1 VPRLGKS
8 DLSNSNTLFYVDGIN
23 LQLGRNS
30 MMSFIRWALVFCLL
44 FCMAGSAFSQ
54 STNSGDIR
62 GTVTDSSGAVVPE
75 VAVTVLN
82 LDTGATKDLVTNSDG
97 LYDTASILPGNY
109 RVTFTKEGFGKL
121 VRGPITLQVGIIT
134 VNGALKV
141 GRIAETVE
149 VTADIPL
156 LKTENAEQSTTLDS
170 QTMVNL
176 PQVGSSGQNWGP
188 LAQLLPGASGT
199 GGSMPTASGNSGD
212 PGIAISVNGNLPFY
226 DNFLQDGASTN
237 LPISANVDI
246 ATFET
251 MQELQISTSTFSA
264 QYGIG
269 GAVFNQITKSGS
281 NSFHGAGYEYF
292 QSDQLKADSYNFSS
306 TPQPKPFLRYHNYG
320 GAIGGPIVKN
330 KLFFYFNID
339 RIYDNGGSSTQSA
352 TVPTANM
359 RAGNFTGMPTVYD
372 PSTPIVNG
380 SRTSFA
386 SENGGLNQI
395 PKARFDAVAAAAQA
409 YYPAPNT
416 TGQIPNPA
424 FPGVVVNNYAYTSP
438 NLNPFHKY
446 FGRIDYDQSEKNRIN
461 FSITQGDNP
470 GTNTN
475 FQVCPIDCFSGDVD
489 RYNTQVSDVYSF
501 SAHLVNE
508 VRFGYT
514 KQGNWF
520 IPYTAGKGYPAKLG
534 LLYSKGDVFP
544 SISVSQT
551 AVASGSGG
559 SGSTAIC
566 CSAILQP
573 GTNAIYIE
581 NTFQP
586 SDVVTL
592 IRGKHILHF
601 GGELLDY
608 QANYTPWGNL
618 QSGNFNFTGVYTQQ
632 NNTIGTGGSAY
643 ADFLLGDVN
652 SWSATNQPESGMRM
666 KSPQLFVQD
675 DFKIRPNFT
684 LNLGLRYEYQSG
696 WSEVKN
702 NLGSF
707 DPTIANAASGNQGA
721 MWFAGETSRTT
732 LMHPKNVWLPRV
744 GFAWTPIG
752 STVVRGGFGI
762 YALTWSMDDYG
773 QGVGVGNNSTG
784 SAADT
789 TGGVSP
795 VTTLAGPGTN
805 LQTNTP
811 LTYVVTNRSPTAY
824 NGTNVPYNQQNLPVA
839 KMYQWTASV
848 ERQLA
853 TNTEAEIAYVA
864 SHGANLAFPADINQ
878 IPVSKLSP
886 TFSQA
891 NTPYPQFGTIEGV
904 RGASVSN
911 YNSLQLQVNHRFTHG
926 LTFNAN
932 YVWSHFLDDQD
943 SAGWGGRG
951 GTQVYQN
958 AYNPGANYG
967 NSNFDVRN
975 AVKGSLVYQLP
986 VGKGRRFLNSN
997 SYLDAVIGGWQTSAT
1012 MLVHGGQPY
1021 TVVTATNNS
1030 AADNP
1035 NAGGSDNASQ
1045 FPNLIGN
1052 PHLSHP
1058 TIQNWYNV
1066 AAFAQP
1072 VPGTFGDEGRNTL
1085 VGPDLS
1091 EVDFSLGKNFA
1102 LKEGIGLQF
1111 RIDGYNI
1118 FNHPSFAIPNT
1129 GVAFA
1134 SDGTPTS
1141 SSTITSTTIG
1151 PRAFQLNARISF

>member
-1 VPRLGKS
+1 
-8 DLSNSNTLFYVDGIN
+8 
-23 LQLGRNS
+23 
-30 MMSFIRWALVFCLL
+30 MMRFIRRVLAFCLL
-44 FCMAGSAFSQ
+44 VCIAGPAFSQ

-62 GTVTDSSGAVVPE
+62 GTVTDPSGAVVPG
-75 VAVTVLN
+75 VTVTVLN
-82 LDTGATKDLVTNSDG
+82 LDTGTTKDLVSNSDG

-109 RVTFTKEGFGKL
+109 RVTFRKEGFGKL

-134 VNGALKV
+134 VNGTLKV
-141 GRIAETVE
+141 GKIAETVE
-149 VTADIPL
+149 VSADVPL
-156 LKTENAEQSTTLDS
+156 LKTESAEQSTTFDS

-251 MQELQISTSTFSA
+251 IQELQISTSTFSA

-281 NSFHGAGYEYF
+281 NSWHGAGYEYF

-306 TPQPKPFLRYHNYG
+306 TPQPKPFLRYDDYG
-320 GAIGGPIVKN
+320 GAISGPIVKG

-339 RIYDNGGSSTQSA
+339 RIYDNGGSSTQTA
-352 TVPTANM
+352 TVPTVAM
-359 RAGNFTGMPTVYD
+359 TQGNFTGMPTIYD
-372 PSTPIVNG
+372 PSTPILCSGSPPVC

-386 SENGGLNQI
+386 SENGGLNEI
-395 PKARFDAVAAAAQA
+395 PATTTLDAVSLAAQK

-416 TGQIPNPA
+416 PGQTPNPA
-424 FPGVVVNNYAYTSP
+424 FPGVVINNYAYTSP
-438 NLNPFHKY
+438 NLNPFHKW
-446 FGRIDYDQSEKNRIN
+446 FGRVDYDQSAKNRIN
-461 FSITQGDNP
+461 FSITQSDNP

-475 FQVCPIDCFSGDVD
+475 FQICPVDCFSGDVD
-489 RYNTQVSDVYSF
+489 RYNTQVSDVYAF
-501 SAHLVNE
+501 GAHLVNE
-508 VRFGYT
+508 FRFGYT

-520 IPYTAGKGYPAKLG
+520 IPYTAGKGYPQQLG
-534 LLYSKGDVFP
+534 LQYSKGDVFP
-544 SISVSQT
+544 SINVSQS
-551 AVASGSGG
+551 AAASGSGA
-559 SGSTAIC
+559 SGNTAIC
-566 CSAILQP
+566 CAAMLQP
-573 GTNAIYIE
+573 GTNAVYIE

-586 SDVVTL
+586 SDVVTM

-666 KSPQLFVQD
+666 KSPQIFVQD
-675 DFKIRPNFT
+675 DFKVRPNLT

-707 DPTIANAASGNQGA
+707 DPTIPNAVSGNSGA

-732 LMHPKNVWLPRV
+732 LMQPKNVLLPRF
-744 GFAWTPIG
+744 GFAWSPVGT
-752 STVVRGGFGI
+752 TVVRGGFGV

-784 SAADT
+784 SASD
-789 TGGVSP
+789 P
-795 VTTLAGPGTN
+795 VGITPITQLDGPGTN
-805 LQTNTP
+805 NQSGQP
-811 LTYVVTNRSPTAY
+811 LTYVATNRSPTAY
-824 NGTNVPYNQQNLPVA
+824 NGTNVPYNEYNLPVG

-848 ERQLA
+848 ERQLG
-853 TNTEAEIAYVA
+853 NNMEGEIAYVA
-864 SHGANLAFPADINQ
+864 SHGAHLAFPADINQ
-878 IPVSKLSP
+878 IPAAALAVQA
-886 TFSQA
+886 TQNGGAFNAA
-891 NTPYPQFGTIEGV
+891 NTPYPQFALIQGNL
-904 RGASVSN
+904 GASVSN
-911 YNSLQLQVNHRFTHG
+911 YNSLQLQVNRRFSGG

-951 GTQVYQN
+951 GTQDFQN
-958 AYNPGANYG
+958 SYDYAANYG

-975 AVKGSLVYQLP
+975 ALKGSLVYQLP
-986 VGKGRRFLNSN
+986 VGKGKRFVNN
-997 SYLDAVIGGWQTSAT
+997 NPYLDAFVGGWQTSAT
-1012 MLVHGGQPY
+1012 MVVHSGQPF
-1021 TVVTATNNS
+1021 TVVDANNN
-1030 AADNP
+1030 ANADN
-1035 NAGGSDNASQ
+1035 AGSNASQ
-1045 FPNLIGN
+1045 YPNVMGDPRI
-1052 PHLSHP
+1052 SHP

-1066 AAFAQP
+1066 AVFAQP
-1072 VPGTFGDEGRNTL
+1072 APSTFGDERRNQL

-1118 FNHPSFAIPNT
+1118 FNHPSFGLPNT

-1134 SDGTPTS
+1134 NGTPTS
-1141 SSTITSTTIG
+1141 ASSITSTTIG
-1151 PRAFQLNARISF
+1151 PRQFQLNARISF

>member
-1 VPRLGKS
+1 
-8 DLSNSNTLFYVDGIN
+8 
-23 LQLGRNS
+23 
-30 MMSFIRWALVFCLL
+30 MMSFIRWSLVSCLL
-44 FCMAGSAFSQ
+44 VCVAGAAFSQ

-62 GTVTDSSGAVVPE
+62 GTVTDSSGAVVPG
-75 VAVTVLN
+75 VAVAVLN
-82 LDTGATKDLVTNSDG
+82 LDTGATKDLVTNGDG

-109 RVTFTKEGFGKL
+109 QVSFAKEGFDKL

-134 VNGALKV
+134 VNGVLKV
-141 GRIAETVE
+141 GKIAETVE
-149 VTADIPL
+149 VNADIPL
-156 LKTENAEQSTTLDS
+156 LKTESAEQSTTFDS
-170 QTMVNL
+170 QTMANL

-188 LAQLLPGASGT
+188 LAQLLPGAAGT

-251 MQELQISTSTFSA
+251 IQELQISTSTFSA

-306 TPQPKPFLRYHNYG
+306 TPQPKPFLRYDDYG

-339 RIYDNGGSSTQSA
+339 RIYDNGGSSTQTA
-352 TVPTANM
+352 TVPTVAM
-359 RAGNFTGMPTVYD
+359 TQGNFTGMPTIYD
-372 PSTPIVNG
+372 PATPIVCAG
-380 SRTSFA
+380 SPQVCSRTTFA

-395 PKARFDAVAAAAQA
+395 PTTRFDTVAGAAQA

-416 TGQIPNPA
+416 PGTQPNPA
-424 FPGVVVNNYAYTSP
+424 FPGVVINNYAYTSP
-438 NLNPFHKY
+438 NLNPFHKW

-489 RYNTQVSDVYSF
+489 RYNTQVSDVYSVT
-501 SAHLVNE
+501 SHLVNE
-508 VRFGYT
+508 ARFGYT

-520 IPYTAGKGYPAKLG
+520 IPYTAGQGYPTKLG
-534 LLYSKGDVFP
+534 LQYSKGDVFP

-551 AVASGSGG
+551 ATASGSGG

-586 SDVVTL
+586 SDVVTF

-601 GGELLDY
+601 GGELLNY

-666 KSPQLFVQD
+666 KSPQIFVQD

-707 DPTIANAASGNQGA
+707 DPTISNAAAGGALGA

-732 LMHPKNVWLPRV
+732 LMQPKNVLLPRF
-744 GFAWTPIG
+744 GFAWTPVG
-752 STVVRGGFGI
+752 TTVVRGGFGV

-789 TGGVSP
+789 TGGISP
-795 VTTLAGPGTN
+795 VTTLDGPGTN
-805 LQTNTP
+805 LQTGLP
-811 LTYVVTNRSPTAY
+811 LTYVVTNRSATAY
-824 NGTNVPYNQQNLPVA
+824 NGTNVSYNEYNLPVA

-848 ERQLA
+848 ERQLG
-853 TNTEAEIAYVA
+853 TNMEAEIAYVA

-878 IPVSKLSP
+878 IPVAKLSP
-886 TFSQA
+886 TFGQA

-904 RGASVSN
+904 VGASVSN
-911 YNSLQLQVNHRFTHG
+911 YNSLQLQVNRRFSRG

-958 AYNPGANYG
+958 AYDPGANYG

-975 AVKGSLVYQLP
+975 ALKGSVVYQLP
-986 VGKGRRFLNSN
+986 LGKGKRFVNDN
-997 SYLDAVIGGWQTSAT
+997 SYLDAFVGGWQTSAT
-1012 MLVHGGQPY
+1012 MVVHSGQPF
-1021 TVVTATNNS
+1021 TVVTANNNS

-1035 NAGGSDNASQ
+1035 NAGGADNATQ
-1045 FPNLIGN
+1045 FPDVIGN
-1052 PHLSHP
+1052 PHLTHP
-1058 TIQNWYNV
+1058 NIQNWYNV

-1072 VPGTFGDEGRNTL
+1072 AAGTFGDERRNSL

-1091 EVDFSLGKNFA
+1091 EIDFSLGKNFA
-1102 LKEGIGLQF
+1102 LREGIGLQF

-1118 FNHPSFAIPNT
+1118 FNHPSFATPNT

-1134 SDGTPTS
+1134 NGAPTS
-1141 SSTITSTTIG
+1141 SSSITSTTIG

>member
-1 VPRLGKS
+1 M
-8 DLSNSNTLFYVDGIN
+8 T
-23 LQLGRNS
+23 
-30 MMSFIRWALVFCLL
+30 SFTRWAVVFCFLL
-44 FCMAGSAFSQ
+44 CMAAPAFPQ

-62 GTVTDSSGAVVPE
+62 GTVTDPSGALLPDVK
-75 VAVTVLN
+75 VTVLN
-82 LDTGATKDLVTNSDG
+82 VDTGATKELVTNSDG

-109 RVTFTKEGFGKL
+109 KVTFTKEGFSKL
-121 VRGPITLQVGIIT
+121 ERGPITLQVGVIT
-134 VNGALKV
+134 VNGELKV

-156 LKTENAEQSTTLDS
+156 LKTESAEQSTTFDA

-251 MQELQISTSTFSA
+251 MQELQITTSTFSA

-281 NSFHGAGYEYF
+281 NRWHGAGYEYF
-292 QSDQLKADSYNFSS
+292 QSDQLKADAYNFSS
-306 TPQPKPFLRYHNYG
+306 TPQPKPFLRYDDYG
-320 GAIGGPIVKN
+320 GAIGGPIFKN
-330 KLFFYFNID
+330 KLFVFFNID
-339 RIYDNGGSSTQSA
+339 RIYDNGGSASEVA
-352 TVPTANM
+352 TVPTVAM
-359 RAGNFTGMPTVYD
+359 TQGNFTGMPTIYD
-372 PSTPIVNG
+372 PTSPIVCSG
-380 SRTSFA
+380 TPQVCSRTSFA
-386 SENGGLNQI
+386 SENGGVNAI
-395 PKARFDAVAAAAQA
+395 PAGVALDTVALAAQK
-409 YYPAPNT
+409 YFPAPNT
-416 TGQIPNPA
+416 TGQVPNAA
-424 FPGVVVNNYAYTSP
+424 FPGVVVNNFAYTSP
-438 NLNPFHKY
+438 NLTPFHKW
-446 FGRIDYDQSEKNRIN
+446 FGRIDYDQSAKNRIN
-461 FSITQGDNP
+461 FSITQSDNP

-489 RYNTQVSDVYSF
+489 RYQTQVSDFYSV
-501 SAHLVNE
+501 SSHVTNE
-508 VRFGYT
+508 ARFGYT

-520 IPYTAGKGYPAKLG
+520 IPYTAGGGYPAKLG
-534 LLYSKGDVFP
+534 LQYSKGDVFP
-544 SISVSQT
+544 SIGVSQT
-551 AVASGSGG
+551 ATASGSGA
-559 SGSTAIC
+559 SGNVAIC

-586 SDVVTL
+586 SDIVTM

-618 QSGNFNFTGVYTQQ
+618 QSGSFNFTGVYTQQ

-666 KSPQLFVQD
+666 KSPQVFVQD
-675 DFKIRPNFT
+675 DFKVRPNLT

-707 DPTIANAASGNQGA
+707 DPTIPNSVSGNLGA

-732 LMHPKNVWLPRV
+732 LMQPKNVWLPRF
-744 GFAWTPIG
+744 GFAWTPVG
-752 STVVRGGFGI
+752 TTVVRGGFGV

-784 SAADT
+784 SASDSVGIT
-789 TGGVSP
+789 PITQ
-795 VTTLAGPGTN
+795 LDGPGTN
-805 LQTNTP
+805 NQTNAP
-811 LTYVVTNRSPTAY
+811 LTYVVTNRSSTAY
-824 NGTNVPYNQQNLPVA
+824 NGTNVPYNQYNLPVA

-848 ERQLA
+848 ERQLGA
-853 TNTEAEIAYVA
+853 NMEAEIAYVA
-864 SHGANLAFPADINQ
+864 SHGANLAYPADINQ
-878 IPVSKLSP
+878 IPAAALA
-886 TFSQA
+886 TQATQNGGAFNAA
-891 NTPYPQFGTIEGV
+891 NTPFPQFGTIQGNL
-904 RGASVSN
+904 GASVSN
-911 YNSLQLQVNHRFTHG
+911 YNSLQLQVNRRFSHG

-951 GTQVYQN
+951 GTQDYQN
-958 AYNPGANYG
+958 AYSPAANYG

-975 AVKGSLVYQLP
+975 ALKGSLVYQLP
-986 VGKGRRFLNSN
+986 LGKGKSFLNDN
-997 SYLDAVIGGWQTSAT
+997 PYLDAFVGGWQTSAT
-1012 MLVHGGQPY
+1012 MVVHSGQPF
-1021 TVVTATNNS
+1021 TVVDASNNA
-1030 AADNP
+1030 AADNS
-1035 NAGGSDNASQ
+1035 GSNASQ
-1045 FPNLIGN
+1045 FPNVIGD
-1052 PHLSHP
+1052 PRISHP

-1072 VPGTFGDEGRNTL
+1072 AASTFGDERRNQL

-1111 RIDGYNI
+1111 RIDGYNV
-1118 FNHPSFAIPNT
+1118 FNHPSFGLPNT
-1129 GVAFA
+1129 GVSFA
-1134 SDGTPTS
+1134 NGAPTS
-1141 SSTITSTTIG
+1141 SSNITSTAIG
-1151 PRAFQLNARISF
+1151 PRQFQLNARISF